1 MGPIFSIGQQAIIY
15 AGESYTFTP
24 SFRHVA
30 AIGEPEQIVD
40 YYNYLTSDN
49 ADTVALCSMAYD
61 VMSACSDRKLP
72 KGLLWET
79 ANSWDGSRVVMV
91 KGKVDLSAQILMAVD
106 LLYMGI
112 IGRPFRLKEQS
123 KGKPMREF
131 DAAEFVGAAVAHLG
145 MPTESAWSMC
155 MVDFQIAMK
164 SKFPDLYQP
173 DLPSAAEIDALFG
186 DTDQLL

>member
-1 MGPIFSIGQQAIIY
+1 
-15 AGESYTFTP
+15 
-24 SFRHVA
+24 
-30 AIGEPEQIVD
+30 
-40 YYNYLTSDN
+40 
-49 ADTVALCSMAYD
+49 
-61 VMSACSDRKLP
+61 
-72 KGLLWET
+72 
-79 ANSWDGSRVVMV
+79 MV
-91 KGKVDLSAQILMAVD
+91 KGKIDLSAQILMAVD

-112 IGRPFRLKEQS
+112 IGKPFRMKEQR

-131 DAAEFVGAAVAHLG
+131 DAAEFVGAAVAHFG
-145 MPTESAWSMC
+145 MPTESAWGMC

>member
-1 MGPIFSIGQQAIIY
+1 MGPNLLIAQQGIIY
-15 AGESYTFTP
+15 AGESYIFTP
-24 SFRHVA
+24 SFRNIASV
-30 AIGEPEQIVD
+30 GEPEQIVD
-40 YYNYLTSDN
+40 YYNYLTSEN
-49 ADTVALCSMAYD
+49 AETVALCSMAYD
-61 VMSACSDRKLP
+61 VMTACADRKLP

-79 ANSWDGSRVVMV
+79 ASSWDGERVVMV

-112 IGRPFRLKEQS
+112 IGKPFRMKEQS
-123 KGKPMREF
+123 KGKQMREF

-145 MPTESAWSMC
+145 VPTESAWGMC

>member
-1 MGPIFSIGQQAIIY
+1 MGPNLLIAQQGIIY
-15 AGESYTFTP
+15 AGESYIFTP
-24 SFRHVA
+24 SFRNIASV
-30 AIGEPEQIVD
+30 GEPEQIVD
-40 YYNYLTSDN
+40 YYNYITSEN

-61 VMSACSDRKLP
+61 VMTACADRKLP

-79 ANSWDGSRVVMV
+79 ASSWDGERVVMV

-112 IGRPFRLKEQS
+112 VGKPFRMKEQG

-145 MPTESAWSMC
+145 VPTESAWGMC

>member
-1 MGPIFSIGQQAIIY
+1 
-15 AGESYTFTP
+15 
-24 SFRHVA
+24 
-30 AIGEPEQIVD
+30 
-40 YYNYLTSDN
+40 
-49 ADTVALCSMAYD
+49 MAYD

-79 ANSWDGSRVVMV
+79 ANSWDGERVVMV

-112 IGRPFRLKEQS
+112 VGKPFKMKEQS

-131 DAAEFVGAAVAHLG
+131 DASEFVCAAVAHLG
-145 MPTESAWSMC
+145 MPTESAWGMC